1 LAIDTQTLALGQIF
15 QSQRY
20 VFLFNQSVHLLD
32 RLIFLAPV
40 ACLVPLLV
48 VAPYMQTLAI
58 WLSFMLRVSLSR

>member
-1 LAIDTQTLALGQIF
+1 
-15 QSQRY
+15 
-20 VFLFNQSVHLLD
+20 VHLLD

-58 WLSFMLRVSLSR
+58 WLSFMLRVSLLG